1 MHSIYN
7 SIEATC
13 NFAFFPTIWNQEE
26 GTKLWC
32 QVSLVLVFADKGTQI
47 IWKNLAAL
55 QITANF
61 A

>member
-7 SIEATC
+7 SIQKAC
-13 NFAFFPTIWNQEE
+13 NIAFFPQFWNQEH
-26 GTKLWC
+26 GTKVWC
-32 QVSLVLVFADKGTQI
+32 QVSLESDFVDKGTQI

>member
-7 SIEATC
+7 SIQEAC
-13 NFAFFPTIWNQEE
+13 NVAFFPTISNQEQA
-26 GTKLWC
+26 TKLWC
-32 QVSLVLVFADKGTQI
+32 QVSLVLVFVDKGTQI